1 MKILHVGNL
10 KSGIDTYVRNTVAYA
25 DDRFEFVIV
34 NGADD
39 NNKPY
44 IRHSKEVKNYHICL
58 YRALNPIKDL
68 KALWQTIKI
77 IRKEK
82 PDLVHCHSAKGSVI
96 GRFAAFLTR
105 TKSLYTPHAFSF
117 LSTNSGKKRMVYLLL
132 ERIAKLNSRLLACS
146 ESERELGIKTI
157 PYSED
162 RAFAWPNAI
171 PEVKESDIK
180 IPEGVREDSRFIISV
195 GRPSYQKN
203 PLLMVEAMRLIH
215 EKHPDVRFLLV
226 GVGYYSPM
234 LDSMQA
240 LIDKYQLQDVMKLI
254 PWCSHEETLG
264 YVSKSLFYVTTS
276 LYEGLPI
283 AVLEAMA
290 LGKPIVASDVI
301 GNKDCVKDRCNG
313 YLLPLETGTFAEH
326 CNELLENEE
335 LMQQMGQQ
343 SKQYFEQHFL
353 IDKRIKDLENI
364 YINVSSIK

>member
-10 KSGIDTYVRNTVAYA
+10 KSGIDTYVRNTVAFA
-25 DDRFEFVIV
+25 DDEFEFIIV

-44 IRHSKEVKNYHICL
+44 FRHGKEVKNYHVCL

-82 PDLVHCHSAKGSVI
+82 PDLVHCHSAKGGVI

-117 LSTNSGKKRMVYLLL
+117 LSTNSAKKRTICLFL
-132 ERIAKLNSRLLACS
+132 EKVAKLNSRLLACS
-146 ESERELGIKTI
+146 KSERELGIKMI
-157 PYSED
+157 PYSKD
-162 RAFAWPNAI
+162 KAFAWPNAI
-171 PEVKESDIK
+171 PEVKDLDIK
-180 IPEGVREDSRFIISV
+180 LPEDVNKNEKYIISV

-203 PLLMVEAMRLIH
+203 PLLMVETMRLIH
-215 EKHPDVRFLLV
+215 EKHLEIKFLLV

-234 LDSMQA
+234 LDSMKT
-240 LIDKYQLQDVMKLI
+240 LIEKYHLQDVMKMI
-254 PWCSHEETLG
+254 SWCSHEETLG
-264 YVSKSLFYVTTS
+264 YVSRSLFYLTTS

-301 GNKDCVKDRCNG
+301 GNKDCVKDTFNG
-313 YLLPLETGTFAEH
+313 FLLPLKATDFADR
-326 CNELLENEE
+326 CNELIENSDE
-335 LMQQMGQQ
+335 LQLMGKQ
-343 SKQYFEQHFL
+343 SKQYFERNFL
-353 IDKRIKDLENI
+353 IDNRIKDLEEIYMKVSNI
-364 YINVSSIK
+364 K